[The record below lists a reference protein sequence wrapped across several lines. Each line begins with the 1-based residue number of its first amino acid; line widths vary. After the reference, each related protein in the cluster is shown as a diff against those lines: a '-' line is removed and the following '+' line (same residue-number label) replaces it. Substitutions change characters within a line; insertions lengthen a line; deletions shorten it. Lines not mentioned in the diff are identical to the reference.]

1 MDNILGDPGAVSR
14 VDKMFVVK
22 VYCKI
27 ETSPW
32 ALTLTE
38 PVPEAFELPASDWPE
53 KNFSG
58 QSAKRSCRVT
68 LVFSYT
74 NDNFL
79 AVLPAQTNLD
89 KLSVLENFVSPSI
102 FRHNEECTDY
112 GAGVWILQVLFV
124 KPRNEIF
131 ARHILATRCQQ
142 PQESKRWMKSFKL
155 WKHLARTAT
164 FKVSPLLNIYPE
176 ESIRDAFIT
185 GLRSPSM
192 APEVIGE

>member
-1 MDNILGDPGAVSR
+1 MAIIDGNVTGLQQRHHPKNIPHPVNLDQRLSAKDKIVSKYCKLSNILGDPGAVSR

-74 NDNFL
+74 
-79 AVLPAQTNLD
+79 T
-89 KLSVLENFVSPSI
+89 
-102 FRHNEECTDY
+102 
-112 GAGVWILQVLFV
+112 
-124 KPRNEIF
+124 
-131 ARHILATRCQQ
+131 
-142 PQESKRWMKSFKL
+142 
-155 WKHLARTAT
+155 
-164 FKVSPLLNIYPE
+164 
-176 ESIRDAFIT
+176 
-185 GLRSPSM
+185 
-192 APEVIGE
+192 